1 MNIKLVGFT
10 GSLREKSFNMSAL
23 KAAKELLPMG
33 VTFDILDLSDI
44 PFFNED
50 IEDNI
55 PESVKEFIEKIIESD
70 GIVIS
75 VPEYNYSIP
84 PVLKNALDW
93 ASRSMDMPLSGKP
106 LAIMSASPSLFGG
119 SRVQYH
125 LRQVCVRL
133 NLLPLNDPEVF
144 IMKAH
149 EKFDEQGNL
158 IDESTK
164 TVIEKLMNALI
175 KEINK

>member
-1 MNIKLVGFT
+1 MNIKLVGFA
-10 GSLREKSFNMSAL
+10 GSLRKESFNMSAL
-23 KAAKELLPMG
+23 KAAKELLPNG
-33 VTFDILDLSDI
+33 VTLDILDLYDI

-50 IEDNI
+50 IEDNV
-55 PESVKEFIEKIIESD
+55 PKAVKEFIKKVKESD

-75 VPEYNYSIP
+75 TPEYNYSIP

-93 ASRSMDMPLSGKP
+93 ASRSEDMPLNGKL

-119 SRVQYH
+119 ARAQYH

-133 NLLPLNDPEVF
+133 NLIPLNSPEVF

-149 EKFDEQGNL
+149 EKFDENGNL
-158 IDESTK
+158 IDEYTK
-164 TVIEKLMNALI
+164 TTIEKLMNALI
-175 KEINK
+175 EEINK